1 MTLRNGN
8 RHAHYHSKHLHIT
21 CHCSI
26 RRSEALYFWWLLG
39 TVLLCGPQHEI
50 VVQKLH
56 GDDRIL
62 GDANLKSAEL
72 YSTSKWERFNNKH
85 THCGF
90 ITKTN
95 GIHLSGLVST
105 FPQKRNM
112 YTYIYIYKLKY
123 IHNHNIII
131 FPAMQNKFDFSL
143 TGCLSHRNPNRIY
156 IYI

>member
-1 MTLRNGN
+1 MFCQRFLDPLWLTLRNGN

-26 RRSEALYFWWLLG
+26 RHSEALYFWWLLG

-62 GDANLKSAEL
+62 GDGNLKSAEL
-72 YSTSKWERFNNKH
+72 YSTSKWECLNNKH

-90 ITKTN
+90 ITTTK

-105 FPQKRNM
+105 FPQEMN
-112 YTYIYIYKLKY
+112 IY
-123 IHNHNIII
+123 NHNIII
-131 FPAMQNKFDFSL
+131 LPPMQNKFDFSL
-143 TGCLSHRNPNRIY
+143 TGCLSHRTPNRIY